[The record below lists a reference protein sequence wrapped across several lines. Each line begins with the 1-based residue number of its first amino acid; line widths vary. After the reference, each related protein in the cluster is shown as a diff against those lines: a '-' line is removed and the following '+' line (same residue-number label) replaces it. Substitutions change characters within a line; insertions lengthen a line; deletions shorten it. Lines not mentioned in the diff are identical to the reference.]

1 MVKAV
6 VGEETRLKLTEDRL
20 ANSSIPAQVGLVIG
34 KLSSTLD
41 RGFVFDLI
49 PTPPNDAGDPA
60 CSLVESNKD
69 DKKKGTKSKAQ
80 SSDSSSLVIDKD
92 WVAEHAR
99 QVSRMLLG
107 GMKVVGIY
115 IWASD
120 SAFKNSTFTLCQTIK
135 GVAEAAPF
143 LETDWDER
151 LIIHI
156 CYSPRRWTCRN
167 CSLSSN
173 VTSSS
178 LRLCDFKMGRVLNSL
193 QTFSCLYDFDLRLP
207 IHHKRGTNVQTL
219 TNVLRHGISVLAKEL
234 RGAKAIVDG
243 NLVVNDEPCTSD
255 GLHEIELLLPFKKDA
270 VTEAYSLRDVIGLLA
285 FSGSVCSYA
294 YLNSKEPLSQAVAD
308 IKEDI
313 IKSLQS
319 RLDIICDEVDGDTG
333 PADAGGEEVS
343 DGISTETPI
352 SQLSLQLLRKT
363 CSLSLPR
370 RVFVPWLAE
379 TFVCDY
385 LQQSETLQ
393 VLKDHLVELLSMEA
407 MFDVSTVL
415 EPEVE
420 APPVITKSFWD
431 VAVPFCSASCSSS
444 EKTVPEL
451 SMEKSSGKVI
461 KSTNVN
467 IILAA
472 FFLVLSILVGFFLIA
487 VRGS

>member
-99 QVSRMLLG
+99 
-107 GMKVVGIY
+107 
-115 IWASD
+115 
-120 SAFKNSTFTLCQTIK
+120 QTIK